1 MTNLCVCAN
10 LLKVICFV
18 AVFVFF
24 LTVVVTIHGEV
35 GSGKGAWVCS
45 EHGAAFQTTVGCVS
59 KACVCFSCFVT
70 VVSSCHAR
78 PAVTCTWGEEPSS
91 RKGAG
96 RTWYFCTENTK
107 CL

>member
-35 GSGKGAWVCS
+35 GVGKGAGFVQNMGPPSRQWWGVC
-45 EHGAAFQTTVGCVS
+45 GKLVFVS
-59 KACVCFSCFVT
+59 
-70 VVSSCHAR
+70 VVS
-78 PAVTCTWGEEPSS
+78 
-91 RKGAG
+91 
-96 RTWYFCTENTK
+96 
-107 CL
+107 